1 MLEKLI
7 GLCLIVAIFFCQ
19 CTTSLFI
26 ALLYL
31 HVHSI
36 CTSVDVQRDQK
47 QKKQDKTNPK
57 KNFLKFLLPS
67 NCCWLINCDPCKKS
81 QVFGKI
87 KLYIIHIFS
96 NILTWILHTLCTY
109 ILTNACQYSAH
120 CKKMVF
126 CWCFFRKSIIQLD

>member
-57 KNFLKFLLPS
+57 KTFLNFYFLATVVE
-67 NCCWLINCDPCKKS
+67 WLIVIPAKK
-81 QVFGKI
+81 
-87 KLYIIHIFS
+87 
-96 NILTWILHTLCTY
+96 
-109 ILTNACQYSAH
+109 A
-120 CKKMVF
+120 
-126 CWCFFRKSIIQLD
+126 KSLVR